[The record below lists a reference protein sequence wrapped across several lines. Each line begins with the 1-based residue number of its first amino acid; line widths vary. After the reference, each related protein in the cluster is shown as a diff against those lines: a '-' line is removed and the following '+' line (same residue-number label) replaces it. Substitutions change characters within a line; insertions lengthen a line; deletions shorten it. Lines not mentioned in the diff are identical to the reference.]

1 MVRRITYYSHDLR
14 INIFRLCSSF
24 YSYFFNIGI
33 VVIAKKLES
42 KAKNIAAAG
51 DSNSSV
57 PNLQVFSSA
66 DIEAATNKFS
76 FENKLGEGGYGPVYK
91 VNCCY
96 YIFYTQAISRN
107 MNLSIKQFQCHILLP
122 NRIRDTTFF
131 TIVNM
136 IYCDLC
142 IIKVVSFI
150 DFISHIWSYEKCCV
164 LAILLSAWV
173 ENVLKYLFG

>member
-1 MVRRITYYSHDLR
+1 M
-14 INIFRLCSSF
+14 F
-24 YSYFFNIGI
+24 
-33 VVIAKKLES
+33 IAKKLES
-42 KAKNIAAAG
+42 KANKIAAVG
-51 DSNSSV
+51 DSDSNV
-57 PNLQVFSSA
+57 PDLQVFSLA
-66 DIEAATNKFS
+66 NIEAATNKFS

-91 VNCCY
+91 VNYCY

-131 TIVNM
+131 TIINM
-136 IYCDLC
+136 ICCDLC
-142 IIKVVSFI
+142 IIKAFI
-150 DFISHIWSYEKCCV
+150 DFISHVWNYEKCCA